1 MKSTL
6 DQIEDIKRNG
16 YSLDFA
22 TVFNHAYENYKKIA
36 LYSGLII
43 LVFTIIAVIFYMG
56 IMIAYFGVES
66 LKEDYL
72 KEFATQKFTV
82 VELLIQTIGFSAIA
96 ALLAPF
102 SAGFLKMA
110 DSADKDVEFNVSTM
124 FTYYKAPYFAQIFIA
139 AIIPAI
145 IGSALSNLIKS
156 LGIPFEN
163 VIAFIIPYIVSYF
176 VYFSAPL
183 IIFGNLKGLEAL
195 KSSIAIV
202 TKNPLTIF
210 AFFITGLLGALVGLV
225 GCCVG
230 IIFTIVFNSAMQYA
244 TYFALFGID
253 EEEEDSIDSI
263 GKYNV
268 D

>member
-22 TVFNHAYENYKKIA
+22 TVFNHAFENYKKIA
-36 LYSGLII
+36 IYSGLII
-43 LVFTIIAVIFYMG
+43 LVFTVIAVMVYMG
-56 IMIAYFGVES
+56 IMITYFGVES

-72 KEFATQKFTV
+72 KELNNQKFSA
-82 VELLIQTIGFSAIA
+82 VELLIQTIGFSALA
-96 ALLAPF
+96 ALIAPF

-124 FTYYKAPYFAQIFIA
+124 FTYYKGKHFAQLFIA

-145 IGSALSNLIKS
+145 IGNALSNLVRS
-156 LGIPFEN
+156 LDIPYEN
-163 VIAFIIPYIVSYF
+163 VVAFAIPYIVSYF
-176 VYFSAPL
+176 VYFAAPL
-183 IIFGNLKGLEAL
+183 IIFGNLTGLDAL
-195 KSSIAIV
+195 KSSIAVV
-202 TKNPLTIF
+202 TKNPLAIL
-210 AFFITGLLGALVGLV
+210 AFFLTGFLGALVGLV

-230 IIFTIVFNSAMQYA
+230 VIFTVVFNSSMQYA
-244 TYFALFGID
+244 TYFAIFGID